1 MLVTWDPTLTE
12 STWNCTPAMPTLEEA
27 EADTAVEPDTVDPA
41 TGDEIETEGGVVG
54 TPVLVMKLEST
65 LVTNVP
71 EES

>member
-1 MLVTWDPTLTE
+1 
-12 STWNCTPAMPTLEEA
+12 MPTLEEA

-54 TPVLVMKLEST
+54 TPVLVMKVASP